1 MSLLI
6 LKLIF
11 ASYFTFNIFFSLKV
25 VRKKI
30 EVNQV
35 PMSVYERAVTWH
47 QDIMNMTD
55 ADQKLQEFQR
65 WKKFVENIP
74 RRSTNLNLM

>member
-1 MSLLI
+1 MLI

-11 ASYFTFNIFFSLKV
+11 VAYLVGNVVLSICALKRK
-25 VRKKI
+25 VRVQ
-30 EVNQV
+30 EV

-55 ADQKLQEFQR
+55 ADEKLVEFQR
-65 WKKFVENIP
+65 WKNFVESIP
-74 RRSTNLNLM
+74 RRNSQLNVL